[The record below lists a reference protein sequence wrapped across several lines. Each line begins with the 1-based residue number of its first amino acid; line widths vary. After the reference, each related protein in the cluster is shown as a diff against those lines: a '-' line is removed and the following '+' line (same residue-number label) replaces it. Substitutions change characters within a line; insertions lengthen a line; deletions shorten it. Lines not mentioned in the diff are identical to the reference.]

1 MFSASVRWN
10 STGSCCTMAIW
21 LRSDACFTWAMS
33 CPSMVMRPPFT
44 SYRRWISL
52 MNVVL
57 PEPEW
62 PTRPT
67 RSPGAMR
74 AEKFWYS
81 AVLCAP

>member
-1 MFSASVRWN
+1 MFSASERWN

-21 LRSDACFTWAMS
+21 LRSDACRTAAMS
-33 CPSMVMRPPFT
+33 CPSMVMRPPST

-74 AEKFWYS
+74 TEKSRYS
-81 AVLCAP
+81 GCSCGP

>member
-1 MFSASVRWN
+1 
-10 STGSCCTMAIW
+10 
-21 LRSDACFTWAMS
+21 
-33 CPSMVMRPPFT
+33 MVMRPSFT

>member
-1 MFSASVRWN
+1 M
-10 STGSCCTMAIW
+10 
-21 LRSDACFTWAMS
+21 
-33 CPSMVMRPPFT
+33 
-44 SYRRWISL
+44 

-74 AEKFWYS
+74 TEKSRYS
-81 AVLCAP
+81 GCSCGP